1 MNQLNI
7 IYLKKTDLQTSSQL
21 IDERM
26 LVIHLKSGDKR
37 AFADIYGKYHRQI
50 YMIALKYLKDEELAQ
65 DIVQEIFI
73 KLWTYRENL
82 KEELSLK
89 GFLLRSAHN
98 LIMNTIRNKKTAI
111 LKHVEIGR
119 SSLNS
124 KNPGEDKLIL
134 SEYLL
139 IAEKGINEL
148 SPARQTI
155 FRMRSA
161 QCLSNEEVA
170 TKLGLSIN
178 TVKFQFSQASKFLR
192 NYLKENA
199 DL

>member
-1 MNQLNI
+1 MQLKI
-7 IYLKKTDLQTSSQL
+7 IHFKNNDLPALQT
-21 IDERM
+21 IDEKI
-26 LVIHLKSGDKR
+26 LVIHLKSGDKQ
-37 AFADIYGKYHRQI
+37 AFASIYEKYHRQI
-50 YMIALKYLKDEELAQ
+50 YMIALKYLKDEELAE

-73 KLWTYRENL
+73 KLWTYRESL

-89 GFLLRSAHN
+89 WFLLRSVHN
-98 LIMNTIRNKKTAI
+98 LVLNTIRNKKTAI
-111 LKHVEIGR
+111 LKHIEMGR
-119 SSLNS
+119 SNVNA
-124 KNPGEDKLIL
+124 KNPGEEKLIL
-134 SEYLL
+134 SEYFQ
-139 IAEKGINEL
+139 IAEKGISEL
-148 SPARQTI
+148 SPARQNI

-192 NYLKENA
+192 NYLKEKA